1 LMIRAYAIGICLIV
15 LGCGEDQRGP
25 YEKLAIS
32 IEPHL
37 EMLRDAAEI
46 VLDDMVDESDMH
58 VVINACLAAPEAVQA
73 LGQVFVDYTIADR
86 HTLATLADAI
96 VKNRELY
103 CRPSRSR
110 AVCMRWCTVTWT
122 SLVLAIERFRVAAAH
137 RGVSMGSLAPDGI
150 RR

>member
-1 LMIRAYAIGICLIV
+1 MIRVCAIGICLVV
-15 LGCGEDQRGP
+15 LGCGDDQRRP
-25 YEKLAIS
+25 YERLARS

-37 EMLRDAAEI
+37 EKLRDAAEI

-58 VVINACLAAPEAVQA
+58 VVINACLATPESVQA
-73 LGQVFVDYTIADR
+73 LGQVFVDYAIDDR
-86 HTLATLADAI
+86 HDLATWADAI
-96 VKNRELY
+96 VKNRDLY

-122 SLVLAIERFRVAAAH
+122 SLVLTVERFRVAAAH
-137 RGVSMGSLAPDGI
+137 HGVSMGSLAPVGI